1 MAEIKNAIT
10 SEHGF
15 PRNYSDE
22 FLILDRGD
30 GVYIYDAAGKKYL
43 DFGSG
48 IAVNALGYGNKEIA
62 KIASDQMEKLVHVS
76 NLFTTEPAL
85 AFASRLLKGNRFKAV
100 HFGNSGSE
108 ANEAAL
114 KYAKLWSIRTKG
126 PECYKVLSF
135 SGAFHGRTMGALANT
150 YNNKYKE
157 PFGPMIPGAK
167 IVEFNNVEQL
177 EKTLDKSFAAVIC
190 EVVQGEG
197 GLYSMTEEFAA
208 ALNTLCKKHNVLLIA
223 DEVQTGLGRTGNLFA
238 SEGMNLEA
246 DIITLSKPLAG
257 GLPLSA
263 TLIPDYVNE
272 KINVGEHGTTFGGGP
287 VTTAVACYV
296 WDTINNDDFLT
307 NVRKKSE
314 YLIEK
319 LKELKNRYS
328 FIKEIRGKGLLLGLE
343 IEEDETIDV
352 LKILG
357 KAREEGMLLL
367 KTGVN
372 VLRLAPPLIISEEE
386 IDEGIEI
393 LDSLFKKFYR
403 NCNK

>member
-1 MAEIKNAIT
+1 MAELDMAIT
-10 SEHGF
+10 KEHCF

-22 FLILDRGD
+22 FLILDHGK
-30 GVYIYDAAGKKYL
+30 GVNVFDISGKRYL

-48 IAVNALGYGNKEIA
+48 IAVNALGYGNEKIAEIA
-62 KIASDQMEKLVHVS
+62 SEQMKKLVHVS
-76 NLFTTEPAL
+76 NLFTTKPAL
-85 AFASRLLKGNRFKAV
+85 DFSSRLIKGSRFKAV

-126 PECYKVLSF
+126 QDSYKILSF

-150 YNNKYKE
+150 YNQKYKE
-157 PFGPMIPGAK
+157 PFGPMIPGAE
-167 IVEFNNVEQL
+167 IIEYNNVDQL
-177 EKTLDKSFAAVIC
+177 EKTLDESFAAVIV

-197 GLYSMTEEFAA
+197 GLYTMTDDFASSLKA
-208 ALNTLCKKHNVLLIA
+208 LCKKNKVLLIA
-223 DEVQTGLGRTGNLFA
+223 DEVQTGLGRTGCLFA
-238 SEGMNLEA
+238 SDDIGLEA

-263 TLIPDYVNE
+263 TLIPDFVNE
-272 KINVGEHGTTFGGGP
+272 KIKTGEHGTTFGGGP

-296 WDTINNDDFLT
+296 WDTINNEDFMAEVREKSNYLT
-307 NVRKKSE
+307 G
-314 YLIEK
+314 K
-319 LKELKNRYS
+319 LKELQNQFS

-343 IEEDETIDV
+343 IDENERIDV

-357 KAREEGMLLL
+357 RAREAGMLLL

-372 VLRLAPPLIISEEE
+372 VLRLAPPLIIGKQE
-386 IDEGIEI
+386 IDEGMEI
-393 LDSLFKKFYR
+393 LQSVLKSF
-403 NCNK
+403 